1 MFSQGG
7 GITQTKS
14 EIDNQHRCLFLLIY
28 TSLVLSTSVKHAQ
41 LARGKCLMPSPRMT
55 NDFRSPWSVTDV
67 SPRRQAVLATDR
79 HSDRCITTVGFPC
92 TPRSASQRIICLQRD
107 SVSLLFT
114 VAVAVGSTV
123 SVAVAIVSVA
133 VALPWPLRCRSRCNR
148 LSCCVALTSPLPQS
162 RPWQRGRV
170 WAYSMTSF

>member
-7 GITQTKS
+7 GITQTES
-14 EIDNQHRCLFLLIY
+14 EIDNQHRWFFLLIY
-28 TSLVLSTSVKHAQ
+28 TSLFLSSSVTHA
-41 LARGKCLMPSPRMT
+41 LFTRGRCLVPSKMT
-55 NDFRSPWSVTDV
+55 HDFRSPWSVTDV
-67 SPRRQAVLATDR
+67 SPRRQAGTQNRRLQVWSTNHVLATDR

-107 SVSLLFT
+107 SVSLSFT

-133 VALPWPLRCRSRCNR
+133 VALP
-148 LSCCVALTSPLPQS
+148 
-162 RPWQRGRV
+162 
-170 WAYSMTSF
+170 

>member
-7 GITQTKS
+7 GITQTES
-14 EIDNQHRCLFLLIY
+14 EIDNQHRWFFLLIY

-41 LARGKCLMPSPRMT
+41 FARGRCLMPSKMT

-92 TPRSASQRIICLQRD
+92 TPRSVSQRIVCLQITCNQRD
-107 SVSLLFT
+107 SVWLSFT

-148 LSCCVALTSPLPQS
+148 LSCCVAAFYQL
-162 RPWQRGRV
+162 
-170 WAYSMTSF
+170 